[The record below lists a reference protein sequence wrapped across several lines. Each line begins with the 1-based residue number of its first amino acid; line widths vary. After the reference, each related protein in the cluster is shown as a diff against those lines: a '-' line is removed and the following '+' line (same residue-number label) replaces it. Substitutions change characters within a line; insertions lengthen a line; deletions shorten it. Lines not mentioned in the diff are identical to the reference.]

1 MRNKYITKRISQVK
15 DLNETSFENKNKVII
30 FHRLPLLNHGKSVS
44 YFKPINFYSSQ
55 KNFSSIT
62 NTRRTSKV
70 KDIN

>member
-44 YFKPINFYSSQ
+44 YFKPINFYFNHQILS
-55 KNFSSIT
+55 
-62 NTRRTSKV
+62 
-70 KDIN
+70 